1 MPSNETYIGGL
12 ELPIAAGAASDALP
26 DPAALA
32 ILDYVGF
39 WLRLML
45 DDKLA
50 AMGGSVPERVATE
63 NYASACPSANVF
75 PYNPMPGEIW
85 RRNPKPALY
94 CWWSG
99 RSQTV
104 QKTVAYRNR
113 IRELSFAW
121 IFCEVQAPANDELRY
136 GTLSAVDGVIR
147 LAIDEGWHP
156 DWSYGDYGAG
166 TPLFR
171 AAGAVEI
178 AIGDSRPGVL
188 APIPETGARM
198 NDSPGQILNYYPA
211 VMGSFMVTERIGRRA
226 PVDPDDMNFG
236 MTQITKTNES
246 ADAAGGIDLI
256 EIHIP
261 GPPYGDG

>member
-1 MPSNETYIGGL
+1 MPSNETSIGGL
-12 ELPIAAGAASDALP
+12 PLPVPAGAASDALP

-32 ILDYVGF
+32 ILDYLGF

-45 DDKLA
+45 NDKLA
-50 AMGGSVPERVATE
+50 SMGGSVPERPNE
-63 NYASACPSANVF
+63 NYANACPAANLF

-104 QKTVAYRNR
+104 QKTLVVRNR

-136 GTLSAVDGVIR
+136 GTLPAVDGIVRI
-147 LAIDEGWHP
+147 AIDEGYHP
-156 DWSYGDYGAG
+156 GWSYGEHATG

-178 AIGDSRPGVL
+178 AMGDSRPGVL
-188 APIPETGARM
+188 APIPETGVRM
-198 NDSPGQILNYYPA
+198 NDAQGQILNYYPA
-211 VMGSFMVTERIGRRA
+211 VMGSLMVTERIGRLPPA
-226 PVDPDDMNFG
+226 DPEDVNFG
-236 MTQITKTNES
+236 MTFVTKTNES
-246 ADAAGGIDLI
+246 ADSAGGLDVV

-261 GPPYGDG
+261 GPPFHEP